1 MQAPRPGRRQP
12 GMNNPSPIKTD
23 ATRRRNA
30 RRTALALALVA
41 AGIFVA
47 FLLTAVLP

>member
-12 GMNNPSPIKTD
+12 GMNTPSPQKTD
-23 ATRRRNA
+23 AIRRRNA

-41 AGIFVA
+41 GGIFVA
-47 FLLTAVLP
+47 FLLTAVMP

>member
-1 MQAPRPGRRQP
+1 
-12 GMNNPSPIKTD
+12 MNTPSPQKTD

-30 RRTALALALVA
+30 RRTALALGLVA